1 MSHLVEQIQSEI
13 PVSGNITAT
22 LDEQAKLGAVLGNS
36 TGQTGAGTGN
46 YIAGDYYNFYA
57 GQSFPSGNATVS
69 GTDIVLDKGTY
80 FLRCVPTFG
89 QLTSSIGNSE
99 ARMQFVD
106 SHGNPIHGCL
116 SSINRDNS
124 PTYPAPCIVVGVAQ
138 GAGTYHLKIQAINAG
153 TFPKGGT
160 ASNETNLSPYH
171 LEIIRLN

>member
-1 MSHLVEQIQSEI
+1 MSYLVEQIQSEK

-22 LDEQAKLGAVLGNS
+22 LDEQALLGVVLGNS
-36 TGQTGAGTGN
+36 NGQTGAGSGN
-46 YIAGDYYNFYA
+46 YAAGDYYSFYA
-57 GQSFPSGNATVS
+57 GQSFPSGNSSVS
-69 GTDIVLDKGTY
+69 GTDITLEKGTY

-106 SHGNPIHGCL
+106 SNDIPIHGCL

-124 PTYPAPCIVVGVAQ
+124 PTYPAPCIVVGIANGPGVF
-138 GAGTYHLKIQAINAG
+138 HLKFQAINAG
-153 TFPKGGT
+153 TFPAGGT

-171 LEIIRLN
+171 LEIMRIN